1 VVIGQRLFRPWADDW
16 GERGC
21 SCRSDGWG
29 PRVPPYTLGFTR
41 QPKRMLAKRAF
52 MADQCA
58 PVGLD
63 VLLEQLYSTRPKS
76 HEARG
81 GGGLH
86 PDQDCQ
92 RGLRVRG

>member
-1 VVIGQRLFRPWADDW
+1 
-16 GERGC
+16 
-21 SCRSDGWG
+21 
-29 PRVPPYTLGFTR
+29 
-41 QPKRMLAKRAF
+41 MLAKRAF